1 MAEQNTFY
9 AYFDRIAPAQNKYM
23 ACLFNTSTTR
33 KAVIQKVIWLTNAFT
48 VVTAVVHD
56 MYLARITARTAGTA
70 VTIHSRDSAD
80 TLSAE
85 ITADFNPTSVA
96 EAYIIQRFVGTT
108 EESVIAVTS
117 LPTYLGSLGG
127 PGVVLY
133 ARLPNTKGET
143 LRQNQGLAIR
153 TLTASTVG
161 VMSFLI
167 ECTDEAA

>member
-9 AYFDRIAPAQNKYM
+9 AYFDRIAPAQNKYL

-33 KAVIQKVIWLTNAFT
+33 KAVIQKIIWLTNAFT
-48 VVTAVVHD
+48 VVTAVGHD
-56 MYLARITARTAGTA
+56 MYLSRITARTVGTA
-70 VTIHSRDSAD
+70 VTIRARDSAD
-80 TLSAE
+80 TLSAG
-85 ITADFNPTSVA
+85 IAADTNPTSVT
-96 EAYIIQRFVGTT
+96 EAYIMQRYVGST

-143 LRQNQGLAIR
+143 LRANEGLAIR

-167 ECTDEAA
+167 EFSDEAA